1 MQCVPEVAIPHAVNN
16 VVPNKPKKHSH
27 SKRKDRK
34 QKKKEVI
41 DYSAEQAKPSKQ
53 RDPISKV
60 QQWLLESPQP
70 TVLPKSKSTPVDLTN
85 RSPTKHRLGI
95 YRNDKCKSI
104 GNLQDKEKMRLQ
116 VVYKPPFKFSL
127 KLCKNDHTKVVLDR
141 INKDGAKR
149 RFRENVHPIR
159 TALLVKTKDDS
170 KNNKSDDGTTNASDI
185 AVNIMNV
192 PKNNSNSDINSAI
205 NNAANCNIYE
215 NVQAIA
221 TADQELSKRNKRSDG
236 GIFSQM
242 QLDECATR
250 ALPVKMKSSS
260 SSNLD
265 FRHNQNSPTNIQ
277 SQDPL
282 SRSSQKFFKYSQ
294 EHLNKTKDCDKM
306 LKEPLKYFNNDH
318 LMKPKKRL
326 SVSNNDLNLSQNKRT
341 VMSNDIDGLKPCD
354 KPTEFKGP
362 DLKIKNVQ
370 TNETKEQIKNNL
382 ANYSEHNNLSQN
394 PIFQPFQQSDLNI
407 LLPDNQNAENC

>member
-1 MQCVPEVAIPHAVNN
+1 MQCAPEVAIPHAAAN
-16 VVPNKPKKHSH
+16 VVPSKSKKHSQN
-27 SKRKDRK
+27 KRKDRK

-85 RSPTKHRLGI
+85 RSPNKHRLGI

-141 INKDGAKR
+141 ISKDGAKR
-149 RFRENVHPIR
+149 ARFRENVHPMR
-159 TALLVKTKDDS
+159 TALLVKTKDES
-170 KNNKSDDGTTNASDI
+170 KNNKSGDGTTNANDI

-192 PKNNSNSDINSAI
+192 PKSNSNSEV
-205 NNAANCNIYE
+205 NNLSNNTSTCNTYE
-215 NVQAIA
+215 NVQTIVAE
-221 TADQELSKRNKRSDG
+221 ELAKRNKKMDG
-236 GIFSQM
+236 GIFNQM
-242 QLDECATR
+242 QLDECAIR
-250 ALPVKMKSSS
+250 ALPIKMKSSS

-265 FRHNQNSPTNIQ
+265 FRHNQNSPTNLQ
-277 SQDPL
+277 SQDHL
-282 SRSSQKFFKYSQ
+282 GRSSQKLFKYSQ

-306 LKEPLKYFNNDH
+306 LREPLKYFNSDQ
-318 LMKPKKRL
+318 LRKPKKRL
-326 SVSNNDLNLSQNKRT
+326 SVSNNDLNSSQKRT

-354 KPTEFKGP
+354 KPTEYKGP
-362 DLKIKNVQ
+362 DSKNKNVQ
-370 TNETKEQIKNNL
+370 TSETKEQIKHNL
-382 ANYSEHNNLSQN
+382 ANYPEHNNLTQN

-407 LLPDNQNAENC
+407 LLPDNQNAEGC